1 MLEFG
6 NLRGKL
12 METKAGMQ
20 IKSSPRYKPQT
31 TCFKHTKNF
40 RFSFCSS
47 THLKLLPPCFLWC
60 HHFFFI
66 FHHFQPKTLVS
77 KCGFSNFKSIYAKSW
92 NAGWLAQFH
101 WSNSSLTKQTSLFN
115 IHFFKIKLLIRIK
128 NTHLYSALWKRKTK
142 QTLVNSMKYL
152 KLLKPNFLHL
162 LRGTSYVPW
171 DLCAPVHTCH

>member
-60 HHFFFI
+60 HHFFF
-66 FHHFQPKTLVS
+66 HLS
-77 KCGFSNFKSIYAKSW
+77 SFSTQDTGLKMW
-92 NAGWLAQFH
+92 
-101 WSNSSLTKQTSLFN
+101 
-115 IHFFKIKLLIRIK
+115 FFKL
-128 NTHLYSALWKRKTK
+128 
-142 QTLVNSMKYL
+142 QKYL
-152 KLLKPNFLHL
+152 CKIVECRLTCSVSLIQQFTDETNKPLQYSFF
-162 LRGTSYVPW
+162 
-171 DLCAPVHTCH
+171 